1 MFETYIKVN
10 RWQYDSSRGI
20 SINTKNPMKA
30 RDRTVLPKETINL
43 DGVAEGARHVHGSS
57 VKSSRLLKKKLV
69 TSKNDDEVVV
79 VVPVS
84 TKERKKKRKKET
96 PQSSSKKNLPPKWD
110 CKHCDILSASVN
122 KHRGM
127 ALNGGIAWVMV
138 EKETGFDKVV

>member
-1 MFETYIKVN
+1 M
-10 RWQYDSSRGI
+10 
-20 SINTKNPMKA
+20 
-30 RDRTVLPKETINL
+30 
-43 DGVAEGARHVHGSS
+43 
-57 VKSSRLLKKKLV
+57 

-96 PQSSSKKNLPPKWD
+96 PQSSSKKFASKMGLQALWYPY
-110 CKHCDILSASVN
+110 SASVN

-127 ALNGGIAWVMV
+127 AQNGGIAWVMV